1 MRFLRT
7 PDERFSGLP
16 DFDFVPDYATIADA
30 RGGSLRMAYVTAG
43 PPAGPAVLL
52 LHGEPT
58 WSFLYRSMIPVLADA
73 GFRVIAPDLV
83 GFGRSDKPA
92 EQSDHTFDR
101 HVQWLAALLFQALDL
116 RDVTLVGHDWGGAFG
131 LGLVT
136 AEPGRFSHLI
146 MSNTGI
152 PYGHT
157 EMPPQW
163 WDYRRTIETAPD
175 LRISELISDL
185 VQKPVSPATLAAYDA
200 PYPDDSYK
208 AGPRAMP
215 GLVPTD
221 PDHPTAAA
229 ARRIWTILS
238 ELQIPLLCA
247 FSDGEVFTKP
257 MAAGMIEHF
266 PGAAGHDH
274 PDIPGA
280 GHLVQEDAGP
290 ALARA
295 TIEFVRQY

>member
-7 PDERFSGLP
+7 PDDRFSDLSG
-16 DFDFVPDYATIADA
+16 FDFTPEYATIADA
-30 RGGSLRMAYVTAG
+30 AGGSLRMAYVTAG
-43 PPAGPAVLL
+43 PPAGPVVLL

-58 WSFLYRSMIPVLADA
+58 WSFLYRSMLPALVNA

-101 HVQWLAALLFQALDL
+101 HVQWLGALLFEALDL
-116 RDVTLVGHDWGGAFG
+116 RDVTLLGHDWGGAFG

-136 AEPGRFSHLI
+136 EEPARFSHLI

-157 EMPPQW
+157 EMPQQW
-163 WDYRRTIETAPD
+163 WDYRRTIETSPD
-175 LRISELISDL
+175 LRISGLISEL
-185 VQKPVSPATLAAYDA
+185 VQRPLPPAALAAYDA
-200 PYPDDSYK
+200 PFPDDSYK

-215 GLVPTD
+215 GLVPTA
-221 PDHPTAAA
+221 PDHPTTAA
-229 ARRIWTILS
+229 ARRIWTVLS

-295 TIEFVRQY
+295 VIDFVRKC

>member
-7 PDERFSGLP
+7 PDESFSDLSG
-16 DFDFVPDYATIADA
+16 FDFVPEYATIVDA
-30 RGGSLRMAYVTAG
+30 AGGSLRMAYVTAG
-43 PPAGPAVLL
+43 PPAGPVVLL

-58 WSFLYRSMIPVLADA
+58 WSFLYRSMLPVLVDA

-92 EQSDHTFDR
+92 EQSDHTFER
-101 HVQWLAALLFQALDL
+101 HVQWLGALLFEALDL
-116 RDVTLVGHDWGGAFG
+116 REITLLGHDWGGAFG
-131 LGLVT
+131 LGLA
-136 AEPGRFSHLI
+136 AEDPGRFSRLV

-157 EMPPQW
+157 EMPQQW
-163 WDYRRTIETAPD
+163 WDYRRSIETSPD
-175 LRISELISDL
+175 LRISGLISEL
-185 VQKPVSPATLAAYDA
+185 VQKPLPSAALAAYDA
-200 PYPDDSYK
+200 PFPDDSYK

-215 GLVPTD
+215 ALVPTT

-229 ARRIWTILS
+229 ARRIWTVLS
-238 ELQIPLLCA
+238 ELHIPLLCA

-257 MAAGMIEHF
+257 MAAGMIKNF

-280 GHLVQEDAGP
+280 GHFVQEDAGP

-295 TIEFVRQY
+295 VIEFVRKY